1 VSLQTQ
7 IALLEAIY
15 QRIGSDPDIVQLVGN
30 RISNVPLYRQAEQNF
45 PQITFN
51 ITGTTDASTFDQ
63 YGNSH
68 TIQIDVWSRQQ
79 STLEARQLHDL
90 IFRSMV
96 GDHPG
101 FIGLPALTHG
111 RLYLLRFIDSSVYPD
126 PDGVTTHGVLL
137 FRAFTEEI

>member
-1 VSLQTQ
+1 MSLQTQ
-7 IALLEAIY
+7 IALLAAIY

-45 PQITFN
+45 PQITFD

-63 YGNSH
+63 YGHAH

-90 IFRSMV
+90 LFRSMV
-96 GDHPG
+96 GDYPG
-101 FIGLPALTHG
+101 FIGVPALAHG

-126 PDGVTTHGVLL
+126 PDGVTTRGVLL
-137 FRAFTEEI
+137 FRAFTEEN